1 VRMGVPHL
9 RRDRSPWSDAAPGPL
24 RIAAEHRLVADALSV
39 ALQGEGFRTAVATPG
54 ARASSRLAGRGLL
67 VCDLDGDASLRW
79 VRSTLRR
86 SDTAWVVLTSA
97 PRGPLWGGVLES
109 GAVEVLPM
117 STSLGDLADLIEAG
131 VREDTDD
138 EHARLVDQWVTL
150 AAERRDQ
157 LERMRSLS
165 PREMQV
171 LGMLYDGRPVADI
184 AQTLGLAPDTVRS
197 QVSAV
202 RRKLG
207 VGSQLAAVAVYG
219 LVARRLLPGGLRH
232 VLADAVALHD

>member
-1 VRMGVPHL
+1 MGVPHV

-24 RIAAEHRLVADALSV
+24 RIAAEHRLVADALSI
-39 ALQGEGFRTAVATPG
+39 ALQGEGFSTTVTTPG
-54 ARASSRLAGRGLL
+54 VRGGGRQAGRGLL
-67 VCDLDGDASLRW
+67 VSDLDGDVSLRW

-97 PRGPLWGGVLES
+97 PRGPLWGGLLES
-109 GAVEVLPM
+109 GAVEVLPT
-117 STSLGDLADLIEAG
+117 STSLGDLACLIETG
-131 VREDTDD
+131 VLDVEEG
-138 EHARLVDQWVTL
+138 EHARLVDQWETL
-150 AAERRDQ
+150 AEERRDQ
-157 LERMRSLS
+157 LKRVRSLS

-184 AQTLGLAPDTVRS
+184 AQALGLAPDTVRS

-219 LVARRLLPGGLRH
+219 MVARRLLPGGLRH
-232 VLADAVALHD
+232 VLADAVTLRD